1 MKIYKYIGVALMVLS
16 LGACK
21 TDDLERDID
30 ALKDRVTAMEAK
42 VDRLNESMNMI
53 RVALDGNKTIQSYT
67 ENEDGSYTLT
77 LSDGNTIT
85 LTQGKIGATDVYQE
99 VSISTDGNWVIGGV
113 ETEHR
118 ALAVDG
124 EPGVTPQFR
133 LTMESEG
140 KYYWEVSYDG
150 ELTWEEVKSQQGTRV
165 YASASGSSSVAGPIA
180 SAAPNATGDKF
191 EITLTGRDTKYEIPI
206 VSGLACAITEPAL
219 EDGFWI
225 VPTNIGATTPI
236 DLKGE
241 AVLISA
247 PEGWTVTASIDN
259 SNPTTLS
266 VTPPNQDGAEGI
278 ITLQVNKGVY
288 WAIDQIKVRSKKV
301 ITSWYQEFLA
311 GAEIVVN
318 DVTIKKGS
326 ADNKVVINGEEV
338 DLTVDLIDTDNAEI
352 TADGLYFIGAGLNVT
367 YKNSQNKNKVLI
379 NDSPTGE
386 KPVVT
391 CMNTITLNG
400 TSLICKNVALKLN
413 ENATYR
419 FLTINANNAPYVAFD
434 GCNLEVP
441 STATQNAFCYASTAV
456 AINSFTLHKSKI
468 KIDKL
473 TEYNIISVG
482 KDNFV
487 NFNSISVENT
497 IFYGNNAST
506 FKLFGVNNSNGTKAG
521 IGSLVLYNNTFI
533 NVHYHTAGL
542 VNGDISSLKVEKN
555 IIFADNNT
563 NSVTIFRKRG
573 GAGSMDSGVDFSND
587 PIVAVDGGSL
597 VDNIGYINFVN
608 NDGDPCYLKLWQG
621 DIPPLENAK
630 PIQKLTE
637 SPFEFLDK
645 STGTYVLKPKYQ
657 GYGATIE

>member
-85 LTQGKIGATDVYQE
+85 LTQGERGATDVYQE

-118 ALAVDG
+118 AVAVDG

-180 SAAPNATGDKF
+180 SAAPNAAGDKF
-191 EITLTGRDTKYEIPI
+191 EITLTSNGTKYEIPI

-225 VPTNIGATTPI
+225 VPTNTGATTLI

-241 AVLISA
+241 AVLVSA
-247 PEGWTVTASIDN
+247 PEGWTVTAEIGN
-259 SNPTTLS
+259 GTL
-266 VTPPNQDGAEGI
+266 TIIPPAQDGAEGI

-301 ITSWYQEFLA
+301 ITSLKAEYELGDGFYIGDELVNRETYPTSTLA
-311 GAEIVVN
+311 NNGNLIEDGGTISNSGVHFIKGGVNISISSILATTGKHPLVIVGDDPN
-318 DVTIKKGS
+318 NPPTVTFTGKNSYLRAGTQNLLCKNVKFVRDGMYLFHANKGS
-326 ADNKVVINGEEV
+326 KVNKVIFEQCKIELNNNFASSNATASDPSVIH
-338 DLTVDLIDTDNAEI
+338 DFQFL
-352 TADGLYFIGAGLNVT
+352 
-367 YKNSQNKNKVLI
+367 KNKVKFLGALSSGDI
-379 NDSPTGE
+379 PACNFFYSTGGQTVGNANISNNIFYSQSE
-386 KPVVT
+386 DTRVRGQFFVVIGT
-391 CMNTITLNG
+391 AETTIKLENNTFCNYIQNSQGIKAKLTGDWSVRYNIFYSNISATTYN
-400 TSLICKNVALKLN
+400 TSYLICALEGSTFPASNDAFESNVAYN
-413 ENATYR
+413 AVEENATAWNVFHGDSMKPSGDY
-419 FLTINANNAPYVAFD
+419 NAKIPQ
-434 GCNLEVP
+434 EEESP
-441 STATQNAFCYASTAV
+441 
-456 AINSFTLHKSKI
+456 LHVDWEKG
-468 KIDKL
+468 
-473 TEYNIISVG
+473 E
-482 KDNFV
+482 FV
-487 NFNSISVENT
+487 
-497 IFYGNNAST
+497 
-506 FKLFGVNNSNGTKAG
+506 
-521 IGSLVLYNNTFI
+521 
-533 NVHYHTAGL
+533 
-542 VNGDISSLKVEKN
+542 SLK
-555 IIFADNNT
+555 A
-563 NSVTIFRKRG
+563 
-573 GAGSMDSGVDFSND
+573 
-587 PIVAVDGGSL
+587 
-597 VDNIGYINFVN
+597 
-608 NDGDPCYLKLWQG
+608 
-621 DIPPLENAK
+621 
-630 PIQKLTE
+630 
-637 SPFEFLDK
+637 
-645 STGTYVLKPKYQ
+645 

>member
-53 RVALDGNKTIQSYT
+53 RVALDGNKTIQCYT

-85 LTQGKIGATDVYQE
+85 LTQGEIGATDVYQE

-118 ALAVDG
+118 AVAVDG
-124 EPGVTPQFR
+124 VPGVTPQFR

-180 SAAPNATGDKF
+180 SAVPNATGDKF
-191 EITLTGRDTKYEIPI
+191 EITLTGSGTKYEIPI

-225 VPTNIGATTPI
+225 VPTTNTGATTPI

-301 ITSWYQEFLA
+301 ITSWKAEYEQGGFYIGNELVNSETYPTLA
-311 GAEIVVN
+311 NEGNLIEDGGTISNSGVHFIKGGVN
-318 DVTIKKGS
+318 IS
-326 ADNKVVINGEEV
+326 ISSILAI
-338 DLTVDLIDTDNAEI
+338 
-352 TADGLYFIGAGLNVT
+352 
-367 YKNSQNKNKVLI
+367 
-379 NDSPTGE
+379 TGE
-386 KPVVT
+386 HPLVIVGDDPNNPPTVT
-391 CMNTITLNG
+391 FTGSGYLRVG
-400 TSLICKNVALKLN
+400 TQNLLCKNVKFVRNGAYLFHVH
-413 ENATYR
+413 TS
-419 FLTINANNAPYVAFD
+419 ANVDKVIFD
-434 GCNLEVP
+434 QCEMEL
-441 STATQNAFCYASTAV
+441 S
-456 AINSFTLHKSKI
+456 NSFAFSSVSSNE
-468 KIDKL
+468 KIDDFQFSNNKVKFTGK
-473 TEYNIISVG
+473 TETLASG
-482 KDNFV
+482 MNFV
-487 NFNSISVENT
+487 NFGTSMTITKANISNN
-497 IFYGNNAST
+497 IFYSKSNST
-506 FKLFGVNNSNGTKAG
+506 SARGQFFTVKETAIKLE
-521 IGSLVLYNNTFI
+521 NNTFCNYI
-533 NVHYHTAGL
+533 QNPQGIKAKLTGDWSVRYNIFYSNISVASNNTSYLIWALEGSTFPASNDAFESNVAYNAVEENATDWTTFASSSMKPSGEYSSKIPQEEQSPL
-542 VNGDISSLKVEKN
+542 QIVDWEKGEFVSLK
-555 IIFADNNT
+555 A
-563 NSVTIFRKRG
+563 
-573 GAGSMDSGVDFSND
+573 
-587 PIVAVDGGSL
+587 
-597 VDNIGYINFVN
+597 
-608 NDGDPCYLKLWQG
+608 
-621 DIPPLENAK
+621 
-630 PIQKLTE
+630 
-637 SPFEFLDK
+637 
-645 STGTYVLKPKYQ
+645 
-657 GYGATIE
+657 GYGAAIE

>member
-1 MKIYKYIGVALMVLS
+1 MKIYKYIGVALMVLA

-85 LTQGKIGATDVYQE
+85 LTQGKIGTIDEYQE
-99 VSISTDGNWVIGGV
+99 VSISSNGNWVIGGV
-113 ETEHR
+113 ETKHH
-118 ALAVDG
+118 AVAADG

-133 LTMESEG
+133 LAMESEG

-150 ELTWEEVKSQQGTRV
+150 ELTWEEVKNQQGTRV

-206 VSGLACAITEPAL
+206 VSGLACAITDPNPENM
-219 EDGFWI
+219 ENGYWI
-225 VPTNIGATTPI
+225 VPTNTGATTSI

-266 VTPPNQDGAEGI
+266 VTPPNQDGVEGI

-326 ADNKVVINGEEV
+326 ADDKVLINEKEV
-338 DLTVDLIDTDNAEI
+338 DLKVSLISDDNAEI
-352 TADGLYFIGAGLNVT
+352 AEDGLYFIGAGLNVT

-391 CMNTITLNG
+391 CTNTITLNG

-413 ENATYR
+413 ENATCR
-419 FLTINANNAPYVAFD
+419 FLTINTNNAPYVAFD

-468 KIDKL
+468 KIDKS

-506 FKLFGVNNSNGTKAG
+506 FKLFGVNNGNTTNAG
-521 IGSLVLYNNTFI
+521 IGSLVLRNTTFL
-533 NVHYHTAGL
+533 NMHYAGYGI
-542 VNGDISSLKVEKN
+542 VNGDISTMIVKNN
-555 IIFADNNT
+555 IIYADNN
-563 NSVTIFRKRG
+563 NNNVTVFRKRG
-573 GAGSMDSGVDFSND
+573 NSSASLQATDGE
-587 PIVAVDGGSL
+587 VA
-597 VDNIGYINFVN
+597 DNIGYII
-608 NDGDPCYLKLWQG
+608 GDFYLNLWQG
-621 DIPPLENAK
+621 DTPPLENAEK
-630 PIQKLTE
+630 IQKLDA
-637 SPFEFLDK
+637 SPFESLDK
-645 STGTYVLKPKYQ
+645 STGTYVLKPEYQ
-657 GYGATIE
+657 GYGAAIE

>member
-1 MKIYKYIGVALMVLS
+1 MKIYKYIGVALMVLA

-67 ENEDGSYTLT
+67 ENEDGSYSLT

-85 LTQGKIGATDVYQE
+85 LTQGKIGTIDEYQE
-99 VSISTDGNWVIGGV
+99 VSISSNGNWVIGGV
-113 ETEHR
+113 ETKHH
-118 ALAVDG
+118 AVAADG

-133 LTMESEG
+133 LAMESEG

-150 ELTWEEVKSQQGTRV
+150 ELTWEEVKNQQGTRV

-206 VSGLACAITEPAL
+206 VSGLACAITDPNPENM
-219 EDGFWI
+219 ENGYWI
-225 VPTNIGATTPI
+225 VPTNTGATTSI

-266 VTPPNQDGAEGI
+266 VTPPNQDGVEGI

-326 ADNKVVINGEEV
+326 ADDKVLINEKEV
-338 DLTVDLIDTDNAEI
+338 DLKVSLISDDNAEI
-352 TADGLYFIGAGLNVT
+352 AEDGLYFIGAGLNVT

-391 CMNTITLNG
+391 CTNTITLNG

-419 FLTINANNAPYVAFD
+419 FLTINTNNAPYVAFD

-468 KIDKL
+468 KIDKS

-506 FKLFGVNNSNGTKAG
+506 FKLFGVNNGNTTNAG
-521 IGSLVLYNNTFI
+521 IGSLVLRNTTFL
-533 NVHYHTAGL
+533 NMHYAGYGI
-542 VNGDISSLKVEKN
+542 VNGDISTMIVKNN
-555 IIFADNNT
+555 IIYADNN
-563 NSVTIFRKRG
+563 NNNVTVFRKRG
-573 GAGSMDSGVDFSND
+573 NSSASLQATDGE
-587 PIVAVDGGSL
+587 VA
-597 VDNIGYINFVN
+597 DNIGYII
-608 NDGDPCYLKLWQG
+608 GDFYLNLWQG
-621 DIPPLENAK
+621 DTPPLENAEK
-630 PIQKLTE
+630 IQKLDA
-637 SPFEFLDK
+637 SPFESLDK
-645 STGTYVLKPKYQ
+645 STGTYVLKPEYQ
-657 GYGATIE
+657 GYGAAIE

>member
-99 VSISTDGNWVIGGV
+99 VSISSNGNWVIGGV
-113 ETEHR
+113 ETKHH
-118 ALAVDG
+118 AVAADG

-191 EITLTGRDTKYEIPI
+191 EITLTGSDTKYEIPI
-206 VSGLACAITEPAL
+206 VSGLACAITKPNP
-219 EDGFWI
+219 EDMENGYWI
-225 VPTNIGATTPI
+225 VPTNTGATTSI

-266 VTPPNQDGAEGI
+266 VTPPNQDGAEGVI
-278 ITLQVNKGVY
+278 ILQVHKGLH

-311 GAEIVVN
+311 GGEIVVN

-326 ADNKVVINGEEV
+326 ADNKVVIDGGEEV
-338 DLTVDLIDTDNAEI
+338 DLNVTSITANNTEI
-352 TADGLYFIGAGLNVT
+352 AADGLYFIGAGLNVT
-367 YKNSQNKNKVLI
+367 YKNTNVGNKILI

-391 CMNTITLNG
+391 CSNTITLEG
-400 TSLICKNVALKLN
+400 ASLVCKNIALVSPSSK
-413 ENATYR
+413 
-419 FLTINANNAPYVAFD
+419 FLTIKNSSAPFVTFD
-434 GCNLEVP
+434 GCDLNIL
-441 STATQNAFCYASTAV
+441 ASTAQEFLDV
-456 AINSFTLHKSKI
+456 DGMVMENFSFCNSKMKI
-468 KIDKL
+468 ERNSYRVLNIGLTQVTFPKVQIENSVFYAPGSGALQFKL
-473 TEYNIISVG
+473 V
-482 KDNFV
+482 FV
-487 NFNSISVENT
+487 NNDNNT
-497 IFYGNNAST
+497 Q
-506 FKLFGVNNSNGTKAG
+506 AG
-521 IGSLVLYNNTFI
+521 ITSFILRNTTFI
-533 NVHYHTAGL
+533 NAHYLGQGI
-542 VNGDISSLKVEKN
+542 VSGDISEMIVEKN
-555 IIFADNNT
+555 IIYADNN
-563 NSVTIFRKRG
+563 NNNVTVFRRRG
-573 GAGSMDSGVDFSND
+573 GKGTSIDLSGTSLEAASGN
-587 PIVAVDGGSL
+587 IVG
-597 VDNIGYINFVN
+597 NIGYIV
-608 NDGDPCYLKLWQG
+608 GAYYLNLWQG
-621 DIPPLENAK
+621 NTPPLENAEK
-630 PIQKLTE
+630 IQKLDA
-637 SPFEFLDK
+637 SPFKSLDK
-645 STGTYVLKPKYQ
+645 STGTYVLKPEYQ
-657 GYGATIE
+657 GYGAAIE

>member
-1 MKIYKYIGVALMVLS
+1 MKIYKYIGVALMVLA

-191 EITLTGRDTKYEIPI
+191 EITLTGSGTKYEIPI

-225 VPTNIGATTPI
+225 VPTNTGATTPI

-259 SNPTTLS
+259 SNPTILS

-326 ADNKVVINGEEV
+326 ADDKVLINEEEV
-338 DLTVDLIDTDNAEI
+338 DLKVSLISDDNAEI
-352 TADGLYFIGAGLNVT
+352 AEDGLYFIGAGLNVT

-391 CMNTITLNG
+391 CSNTITLEG
-400 TSLICKNVALKLN
+400 ASLVCKNIALVSPSSK
-413 ENATYR
+413 
-419 FLTINANNAPYVAFD
+419 FLTIKNSSAPFVTFD
-434 GCNLEVP
+434 GCDLNIL
-441 STATQNAFCYASTAV
+441 ASTAQEFLDV
-456 AINSFTLHKSKI
+456 DGMVMENFSFCNSKMKI
-468 KIDKL
+468 ERNSYRVLNIGLTQVTFPKVQIENSVFYAPGSGALQFKL
-473 TEYNIISVG
+473 V
-482 KDNFV
+482 FV
-487 NFNSISVENT
+487 NNDNNT
-497 IFYGNNAST
+497 Q
-506 FKLFGVNNSNGTKAG
+506 AG
-521 IGSLVLYNNTFI
+521 ITSFILRNTTFI
-533 NVHYHTAGL
+533 NAHYLGQGI
-542 VNGDISSLKVEKN
+542 VSGDISEMIVEKN
-555 IIFADNNT
+555 IIYADNN
-563 NSVTIFRKRG
+563 NNNVTVFRRRG
-573 GAGSMDSGVDFSND
+573 GKGTSIDLSGTSLEAASGN
-587 PIVAVDGGSL
+587 IVG
-597 VDNIGYINFVN
+597 NIGYIV
-608 NDGDPCYLKLWQG
+608 GAYYLNLWQG
-621 DIPPLENAK
+621 NTPPLENAEK
-630 PIQKLTE
+630 IQKLDA
-637 SPFEFLDK
+637 SPFKSLDK
-645 STGTYVLKPKYQ
+645 STGTYVLKPEYQ

>member
-225 VPTNIGATTPI
+225 VPTNTGETTPI

-241 AVLISA
+241 AVLVSA
-247 PEGWTVTASIDN
+247 PEGWTVTAEIGN
-259 SNPTTLS
+259 GTL
-266 VTPPNQDGAEGI
+266 TIIPPAQDGAEGI

-301 ITSWYQEFLA
+301 ITSWK
-311 GAEIVVN
+311 AEYELGDGFYIGDELVSKETYLGGTLIEN
-318 DVTIKKGS
+318 GGTIPVEKGEAS
-326 ADNKVVINGEEV
+326 GV
-338 DLTVDLIDTDNAEI
+338 
-352 TADGLYFIGAGLNVT
+352 YFIAGEANISISSILATTGDAPLVIVGDDPNNPPTVT
-367 YKNSQNKNKVLI
+367 FTGNNSYLRAGTQNL
-379 NDSPTGE
+379 
-386 KPVVT
+386 
-391 CMNTITLNG
+391 L
-400 TSLICKNVALKLN
+400 CKNVKFVRDGSYLFHVNTSANVNKVIFDQCEMELN
-413 ENATYR
+413 ASFAYTNSTTTGKIED
-419 FLTINANNAPYVAFD
+419 FQFVNNKVRFD
-434 GCNLEVP
+434 GAAKPVK
-441 STATQNAFCYASTAV
+441 ANA
-456 AINSFTLHKSKI
+456 
-468 KIDKL
+468 
-473 TEYNIISVG
+473 
-482 KDNFV
+482 NFV
-487 NFNSISVENT
+487 NLGTKVEVDKAEISNN
-497 IFYGNNAST
+497 IFYSKSKDTGA
-506 FKLFGVNNSNGTKAG
+506 AG
-521 IGSLVLYNNTFI
+521 QFFTVAATTI
-533 NVHYHTAGL
+533 
-542 VNGDISSLKVEKN
+542 KVEKN
-555 IIFADNNT
+555 TFCNYIQNGQGIKAKLTGEWSVRYNIFYSEMNFDSFEYEAEKFIKNT
-563 NSVTIFRKRG
+563 SYLIYAL
-573 GAGSMDSGVDFSND
+573 AGSTFPASND
-587 PIVAVDGGSL
+587 AFESNVAYNAVE
-597 VDNIGYINFVN
+597 
-608 NDGDPCYLKLWQG
+608 
-621 DIPPLENAK
+621 ENATAWNVFTTSSMK
-630 PIQKLTE
+630 PSGDYNAKIPQEEE
-637 SPFEFLDK
+637 SPLRIVDWEKGKFV
-645 STGTYVLKPKYQ
+645 SLKA

>member
-1 MKIYKYIGVALMVLS
+1 MKIYKYIGVALMVLA

-85 LTQGKIGATDVYQE
+85 LTQGKIGTIDEYQE
-99 VSISTDGNWVIGGV
+99 VSISSNGNWVIGGV
-113 ETEHR
+113 ETKHH
-118 ALAVDG
+118 AVAADG

-133 LTMESEG
+133 LAMESEG

-150 ELTWEEVKSQQGTRV
+150 ELTWEEVKNQQGTRV

-206 VSGLACAITEPAL
+206 VSGLACAITDPNPENM
-219 EDGFWI
+219 ENGYWI
-225 VPTNIGATTPI
+225 VPTNTGETTSI

-266 VTPPNQDGAEGI
+266 VTPPNQDGVEGI

-326 ADNKVVINGEEV
+326 ADDKVLINEKEV
-338 DLTVDLIDTDNAEI
+338 DLKVSLISDDNAEI
-352 TADGLYFIGAGLNVT
+352 AEDGLYFIGAGLNVT

-391 CMNTITLNG
+391 CTNTITLNG

-419 FLTINANNAPYVAFD
+419 FLTINTNNAPYVAFD

-468 KIDKL
+468 KIDKS

-506 FKLFGVNNSNGTKAG
+506 FKLFGVNNGNTTNAG
-521 IGSLVLYNNTFI
+521 IGSLVLRNTTFL
-533 NVHYHTAGL
+533 NMHYAGYGI
-542 VNGDISSLKVEKN
+542 VNGDISTMIVKNN
-555 IIFADNNT
+555 IIYADNN
-563 NSVTIFRKRG
+563 NNNVTVFRKRG
-573 GAGSMDSGVDFSND
+573 NSSASLQATDGE
-587 PIVAVDGGSL
+587 VA
-597 VDNIGYINFVN
+597 DNIGYII
-608 NDGDPCYLKLWQG
+608 GDFYLNLWQG
-621 DIPPLENAK
+621 DTPPLENAEK
-630 PIQKLTE
+630 IQKLDA
-637 SPFEFLDK
+637 SPFESLDK
-645 STGTYVLKPKYQ
+645 STGTYVLKPEYQ
-657 GYGATIE
+657 GYGAAIE

>member
-85 LTQGKIGATDVYQE
+85 LTQGEIGATDVYQE

-118 ALAVDG
+118 AVAVDG

-180 SAAPNATGDKF
+180 SAAPNATEDKF
-191 EITLTGRDTKYEIPI
+191 EITLTGSGTKYEIPI
-206 VSGLACAITEPAL
+206 VSGLACDIKEPAL
-219 EDGFWI
+219 KDGFWI
-225 VPTNIGATTPI
+225 VPTNTGATTPI

-301 ITSWYQEFLA
+301 ITSWKAEYEQRGFYIGNELVNSETYTTLA
-311 GAEIVVN
+311 NDGNLIENGGTILKSGVHFIAGGANISISSNLTTTEAPLVIVGDDPN
-318 DVTIKKGS
+318 
-326 ADNKVVINGEEV
+326 N
-338 DLTVDLIDTDNAEI
+338 
-352 TADGLYFIGAGLNVT
+352 
-367 YKNSQNKNKVLI
+367 
-379 NDSPTGE
+379 P
-386 KPVVT
+386 P
-391 CMNTITLNG
+391 TITLGGYFYSSGN
-400 TSLICKNVALKLN
+400 LLCKNVKLVRTG
-413 ENATYR
+413 TYM
-419 FLTINANNAPYVAFD
+419 FNVNNDVNKVIFDQCEIELSGSFGYSTNSYTIVDFQFVNNKVKFT
-434 GCNLEVP
+434 G
-441 STATQNAFCYASTAV
+441 TAGSLA
-456 AINSFTLHKSKI
+456 K
-468 KIDKL
+468 
-473 TEYNIISVG
+473 G
-482 KDNFV
+482 MNFV
-487 NFNSISVENT
+487 NFANVKITNANISNN
-497 IFYGNNAST
+497 IFYSKSDDTSARGQFFTVKETAI
-506 FKLFGVNNSNGTKAG
+506 KLE
-521 IGSLVLYNNTFI
+521 NNTFCNYI
-533 NVHYHTAGL
+533 QNPQGIKAKLT
-542 VNGDISSLKVEKN
+542 GDWSVRYNIFYSNISVAS
-555 IIFADNNT
+555 NNT
-563 NSVTIFRKRG
+563 SYLIW
-573 GAGSMDSGVDFSND
+573 ALEGSTFPASND
-587 PIVAVDGGSL
+587 AFESNVAYNAVE
-597 VDNIGYINFVN
+597 
-608 NDGDPCYLKLWQG
+608 
-621 DIPPLENAK
+621 ENATVWNVFYFSTSSGTSSEI
-630 PIQKLTE
+630 PDGYDLQSRIPQEEE
-637 SPFEFLDK
+637 SPLRIVDWENGKFVSSK
-645 STGTYVLKPKYQ
+645 A
-657 GYGATIE
+657 GYGATID

>member
-85 LTQGKIGATDVYQE
+85 LTQGEIGATDVYQE

-118 ALAVDG
+118 ALAVGG

-180 SAAPNATGDKF
+180 SAVPNATGDKF
-191 EITLTGRDTKYEIPI
+191 EITLTGSGTKYEIPI
-206 VSGLACAITEPAL
+206 VSGLACAITDPTDMKE
-219 EDGFWI
+219 GFWI
-225 VPTNIGATTPI
+225 VPTGNGATTNVNLQG
-236 DLKGE
+236 D
-241 AVLISA
+241 AVLVNA
-247 PEGWTVTASIDN
+247 PEGWTVTAAIGN
-259 SNPTTLS
+259 STLT
-266 VTPPNQDGAEGI
+266 VTPPNQDGVEAT
-278 ITLQVNKGVY
+278 ITLQVHKGLH
-288 WAIDQIKVRSKKV
+288 WAVDQIKVRSKKV

-311 GAEIVVN
+311 GGEIVVN

-326 ADNKVVINGEEV
+326 ADNKVVINGGEEV
-338 DLTVDLIDTDNAEI
+338 DLNVTSITANNTEI
-352 TADGLYFIGAGLNVT
+352 AADGLYFIGAGLNVT
-367 YKNSQNKNKVLI
+367 YKNTNVGNKILI

-391 CMNTITLNG
+391 CSNSITLNG
-400 TSLICKNVALKLN
+400 TSLVCKNVALVSPIS
-413 ENATYR
+413 YR
-419 FLTINANNAPYVAFD
+419 FLEITDNNAPYVAFD
-434 GCNLEVP
+434 GCNFEVP
-441 STATQNAFCYASTAV
+441 STATQNSFLNTSGKVMDNFSFC
-456 AINSFTLHKSKI
+456 NSKMIIERTETYRILNIGSGSDITFPKVKI
-468 KIDKL
+468 K
-473 TEYNIISVG
+473 
-482 KDNFV
+482 
-487 NFNSISVENT
+487 NSIFSSD
-497 IFYGNNAST
+497 GNKA
-506 FKLFGVNNSNGTKAG
+506 FKLLYVPDNSSKVG
-521 IGSLVLYNNTFI
+521 IDLLEMFKTTFI
-533 NVHYHTAGL
+533 NLHYMAAGFI
-542 VNGDISSLKVEKN
+542 NGDISQIYMENNLIYS
-555 IIFADNNT
+555 DNNADK
-563 NSVTIFRKRG
+563 NVTVFRKRG
-573 GAGSMDSGVDFSND
+573 NPKDAFDGNGKGSIKNNKGYVSGGKSLTSWFGGVS
-587 PIVAVDGGSL
+587 PISKESSEEFDQLDA
-597 VDNIGYINFVN
+597 
-608 NDGDPCYLKLWQG
+608 
-621 DIPPLENAK
+621 
-630 PIQKLTE
+630 
-637 SPFEFLDK
+637 SPFKSLDK
-645 STGTYVLKPKYQ
+645 STGTYVLKPEYQ

>member
-85 LTQGKIGATDVYQE
+85 LTQGEKGATDVYQE

-118 ALAVDG
+118 AVAVDG

-150 ELTWEEVKSQQGTRV
+150 KLTWEEVKSQQGTRV

-180 SAAPNATGDKF
+180 SAAPNATEDKF
-191 EITLTGRDTKYEIPI
+191 EITLTGSGTKYEIPI
-206 VSGLACAITEPAL
+206 VSDLACDIKEPNP
-219 EDGFWI
+219 EDMENGYWI
-225 VPTNIGATTPI
+225 VPTNTGATTSI

-247 PEGWTVTASIDN
+247 PEGWTVTAEIGN
-259 SNPTTLS
+259 GTL
-266 VTPPNQDGAEGI
+266 TIIPPAQDGAEGI

-338 DLTVDLIDTDNAEI
+338 DLIVDLIDTDNAEI

-367 YKNSQNKNKVLI
+367 YSNEGTGNKILI
-379 NDSPTGE
+379 NDSPTGA

-391 CMNTITLNG
+391 CNTIFLDGN
-400 TSLICKNVALKLN
+400 SFVCKNVDLIAKDVVNDSKTNPFLIIN
-413 ENATYR
+413 NQNAR
-419 FLTINANNAPYVAFD
+419 YVAFD
-434 GCNLEVP
+434 GCYLKILAKANQSMFLNTEGIVMESFSFCNSKMEVGRTGTYRILNMETDNLVTFPKVHVENSV
-441 STATQNAFCYASTAV
+441 FYASAD
-456 AINSFTLHKSKI
+456 AGNS
-468 KIDKL
+468 
-473 TEYNIISVG
+473 N
-482 KDNFV
+482 
-487 NFNSISVENT
+487 
-497 IFYGNNAST
+497 
-506 FKLFGVNNSNGTKAG
+506 FKLVYVKNSNPTNAG
-521 IGSLVLYNNTFI
+521 ITSFILRNTTFI
-533 NVHYHTAGL
+533 NTHYLGQGI
-542 VNGDISSLKVEKN
+542 VSGDISTMIVKNN
-555 IIFADNNT
+555 IIYADNN
-563 NSVTIFRKRG
+563 NNNVTVFRKRG
-573 GAGSMDSGVDFSND
+573 NSSALLTATDGE
-587 PIVAVDGGSL
+587 VA
-597 VDNIGYINFVN
+597 DNIGYIK
-608 NDGDPCYLKLWQG
+608 GDFYLNLWQG
-621 DIPPLENAK
+621 NTPPLENAEK
-630 PIQKLTE
+630 IQKLDA
-637 SPFEFLDK
+637 SPFETLDK
-645 STGTYVLKPKYQ
+645 STGTYVLKPEYQ
-657 GYGATIE
+657 GYGAAIE

>member
-53 RVALDGNKTIQSYT
+53 RVALDGNKTIQCYT

-85 LTQGKIGATDVYQE
+85 LTQGEIGATDVYQE

-113 ETEHR
+113 ETKHH
-118 ALAVDG
+118 AVAVDG
-124 EPGVTPQFR
+124 VPGVTPQFR
-133 LTMESEG
+133 LAMESEG

-180 SAAPNATGDKF
+180 SAVPNATGDKF
-191 EITLTGRDTKYEIPI
+191 EITLTGSGTKYEIPI

-225 VPTNIGATTPI
+225 VPTTNTGATTPI

-352 TADGLYFIGAGLNVT
+352 TADGLYFIEAGLNVT

-391 CMNTITLNG
+391 CTNTITLNG

-419 FLTINANNAPYVAFD
+419 FLTINTNNAPYVAFD

-468 KIDKL
+468 KIDKS

-506 FKLFGVNNSNGTKAG
+506 FKLFGVNNGNTTNAG
-521 IGSLVLYNNTFI
+521 IGSLVLRNTTFL
-533 NVHYHTAGL
+533 NMHYAGYGI
-542 VNGDISSLKVEKN
+542 VNGDISTMIVKNN
-555 IIFADNNT
+555 IIYADNNE
-563 NSVTIFRKRG
+563 VI
-573 GAGSMDSGVDFSND
+573 
-587 PIVAVDGGSL
+587 
-597 VDNIGYINFVN
+597 
-608 NDGDPCYLKLWQG
+608 
-621 DIPPLENAK
+621 
-630 PIQKLTE
+630 
-637 SPFEFLDK
+637 
-645 STGTYVLKPKYQ
+645 
-657 GYGATIE
+657 

>member
-53 RVALDGNKTIQSYT
+53 RVALDGNKTIQCYT

-85 LTQGKIGATDVYQE
+85 LTQGEIGATDVYQE

-118 ALAVDG
+118 ALAVGG

-191 EITLTGRDTKYEIPI
+191 EITLTGSGTKYEIPI

-225 VPTNIGATTPI
+225 VPTNTGATTPI

-266 VTPPNQDGAEGI
+266 VTPPNQDGADGI

-301 ITSWYQEFLA
+301 ITSWKAEYEQGGFYIGNELVNSETYPTLA
-311 GAEIVVN
+311 NEGNLIEDGGTISNSGVHFIKGGVN
-318 DVTIKKGS
+318 IS
-326 ADNKVVINGEEV
+326 ISSILAI
-338 DLTVDLIDTDNAEI
+338 
-352 TADGLYFIGAGLNVT
+352 
-367 YKNSQNKNKVLI
+367 
-379 NDSPTGE
+379 TGE
-386 KPVVT
+386 HPLVIVGDDPNNPPTVT
-391 CMNTITLNG
+391 FTGSGYLRVG
-400 TSLICKNVALKLN
+400 TQNLLCKNVKFVRNGAYLFHVH
-413 ENATYR
+413 TS
-419 FLTINANNAPYVAFD
+419 ANVDKVIFD
-434 GCNLEVP
+434 QCEMEL
-441 STATQNAFCYASTAV
+441 S
-456 AINSFTLHKSKI
+456 NSFAFSSVSSNE
-468 KIDKL
+468 KIDDFQFSNNKVKFTGK
-473 TEYNIISVG
+473 TETLASG
-482 KDNFV
+482 MNFV
-487 NFNSISVENT
+487 NFGTSMTITKANISNN
-497 IFYGNNAST
+497 IFYSKSNST
-506 FKLFGVNNSNGTKAG
+506 SARGQFFTVKETAIKLE
-521 IGSLVLYNNTFI
+521 NNTFCNYI
-533 NVHYHTAGL
+533 QNPQGIKAKLTGDWSVRYNIFYSNISVASNNTSYLIWALEGSTFPASNDAFESNVAYNAVEENATDWTTFASSSMKPSGEYSSKIPQEEQSPL
-542 VNGDISSLKVEKN
+542 QIVDWEKGEFVSLK
-555 IIFADNNT
+555 A
-563 NSVTIFRKRG
+563 
-573 GAGSMDSGVDFSND
+573 
-587 PIVAVDGGSL
+587 
-597 VDNIGYINFVN
+597 
-608 NDGDPCYLKLWQG
+608 
-621 DIPPLENAK
+621 
-630 PIQKLTE
+630 
-637 SPFEFLDK
+637 
-645 STGTYVLKPKYQ
+645 
-657 GYGATIE
+657 GYGAAIE